1 MHNASFLSVNPN
13 GWHKPGTPEGE
24 PLRSV
29 TEPKEFE
36 FIYKQINGVFNAARE
51 GGSHK
56 ED

>member
-1 MHNASFLSVNPN
+1 MYNAPLLSVNPN
-13 GWHKPGTPEGE
+13 GWYKPGTLEGE

-29 TEPKEFE
+29 TELKWLE
-36 FIYKQINGVFNAARE
+36 FIYKQINGVFNVAQE